1 MPRSHYPRQKFPM
14 RIAGEAGRAWGQVW
28 PGAGNLIRDGLESR
42 TVQLV
47 GHYADYVM
55 PGAI

>member
-1 MPRSHYPRQKFPM
+1 M